1 MGLPNGLHHLAICTK
16 DIKSQIEFYTDVIG
30 MELVALYWMHGVE
43 NTFHGFLRLSD
54 SSSIAFVQH
63 PEISEI
69 KPIEGVSSPAFTAD
83 NVAPG
88 VMQHVA
94 LNVETEAELLAMR
107 DRIRAHGY
115 WVVGPL
121 DHGLCKSIYLAAP
134 EGIML
139 EFATSESRAIDAE
152 AWIDPEVVEL
162 AGINAEELRRYKSP
176 QAFASKNGKVTQPPR
191 ESFKLPMRWPR
202 GDRILEMTDEE
213 VTRTMSES
221 TPPVQPKEKAA

>member
-152 AWIDPEVVEL
+152 AWIDPEVVGL
-162 AGINAEELRRYKSP
+162 AGINAEELRRYKNP
-176 QAFASKNGKVTQPPR
+176 PAFASKDGKVTQPPR

-202 GDRILEMTDEE
+202 GDRILQMTDEE

-221 TPPVQPKEKAA
+221 TPPVPAKEKAA

>member
-16 DIKSQIEFYTDVIG
+16 DIKSQIEFYTEVIG

-43 NTFHGFLRLSD
+43 NTFHGFLRLND

-63 PEISEI
+63 PEIAQI

-94 LNVETEAELLAMR
+94 FNVDTEEELLAMR
-107 DRIRAHGY
+107 DRIRSHDY

-121 DHGLCKSIYLAAP
+121 NHGLCKSIYLAAP

-139 EFATSESRAIDAE
+139 EFATSEGHAIDAE
-152 AWIDPEVVEL
+152 AWIDPEVVQL
-162 AGINAEELRRYKSP
+162 AGINPEELHRYKKP
-176 QAFASKNGKVTQPPR
+176 PAFASKGGKIVQPPR
-191 ESFKLPMRWPR
+191 ESFKLPMTWPG
-202 GDRILEMTDEE
+202 GDRILGMSDEE
-213 VTRTMSES
+213 VTRTMSQS
-221 TPPVQPKEKAA
+221 TPPVEPKDKAA